1 VNDLLPKDIST
12 YVLGALLSL
21 CLWIARG
28 FSRDIKKIEGSYVTR
43 KEVVELIAAADARA
57 LEYDRRQNDQH
68 RANTDNF
75 REVRLQLESV
85 NNKLFE
91 LAKVKQP

>member
-1 VNDLLPKDIST
+1 MDISAKDWPT
-12 YVLGALLSL
+12 FALGTLVSL

-28 FSRDIKKIEGSYVTR
+28 FARDLKKIEGSYMTR

-57 LEYDRRQNDQH
+57 LEYDRRH
-68 RANTDNF
+68 TTMHEANTDNF